1 MKKVFYTMTCLA
13 MAGAFTACSGGKKTN
28 NAESG
33 EANVTWE
40 KAQVAGETAGQTP
53 MSYSK
58 SLKAEESDTLM
69 LPVDKDGYITI
80 FDGKTFNG
88 WRGYGKENVP
98 PRWIIEDGCI
108 KLNGSGGGE
117 AQTAE
122 GGDLIFAHKFKNF
135 ELTFEYKV
143 SKGGNSGVLYL
154 AQEVTS
160 KDKEGKEIVEPIY
173 ISAPE
178 YQVLDN
184 ANHPDAKLGKDNNRQ
199 SASLYDMIP
208 AVPQNAKPAGE
219 WNTAKIMV
227 YKGTVVHGQNGEN
240 VLEYHLWT
248 PQWTDML
255 QASKF
260 SKEKW
265 PLAFELL
272 NNCGG
277 ENHEGFIGLQDHGDD
292 VWYRN
297 IKVKVMD

>member
-1 MKKVFYTMTCLA
+1 MKKVFYTLTCLA
-13 MAGAFTACSGGKKTN
+13 ITGALTACGGGNKKA
-28 NAESG
+28 AETTAE
-33 EANVTWE
+33 EAPTT
-40 KAQVAGETAGQTP
+40 Q
-53 MSYSK
+53 MLSYSK
-58 SLKAEESDTLM
+58 SMKAAETDSLS

-88 WRGYGKENVP
+88 WRGYGKDNVP
-98 PRWIIEDGCI
+98 SRWVIEDGCI
-108 KLNGSGGGE
+108 KFNGSGGGE

-135 ELTFEYKV
+135 ELELEWKI
-143 SKGGNSGVLYL
+143 SKGGNSGILYL

-160 KDKEGKEIVEPIY
+160 TDKDGKEVLEPIY

-178 YQVLDN
+178 FQILDN

-199 SASLYDMIP
+199 AASLYDMIP
-208 AVPQNAKPAGE
+208 AVPQNAKPFGE

-248 PQWTDML
+248 PQWTEML
-255 QASKF
+255 ENSKF

-297 IKVKVMD
+297 IRVKILD